1 MTDFR
6 IDRRLLLGGAMA
18 GAALGGL
25 RPGPGRAATADLFPV
40 VETANGKLRGIVSGG
55 VNVFKGVHY
64 AADSSGVNR
73 FMPPR
78 PVKKWAGIKDA
89 LNYSNISPQVPA
101 DRRRDYANLIFND
114 VQPGGMGEDCLNLNV
129 WSPALSRSAMK
140 PVFVR
145 FHGGGFYGGS
155 SNSPGMDGEML
166 SRFGDCV
173 VVSVNHR
180 LSTFGFLHLVDSG
193 APVEFGQSGMAGMLD
208 LSAALAWV
216 HANIEGFGGDPGK
229 VTIIGQSG
237 GGAKVSG
244 LMAMPSAKGLF
255 HRAVENSGA
264 MLRVATRETAK
275 RSADTFLKGVGL
287 SGKDIKKLQA
297 MPWTDML
304 AAQADIEAAARAKGE
319 APGSFSPVL
328 DGVAMP
334 AQPWDP
340 AAPAISADI
349 PIIISTT
356 RDERTYRQSNFDQ
369 TWDGVKTVL
378 RPRVAARTD
387 EILDMYRKEDPKA
400 SPYLIQSRIISDQ
413 GRGGSF
419 TMAERKAALGRGAA
433 YLYLWQSPAPAWG
446 GRYGAT
452 HATDVGP
459 SMHEIR
465 GALHGANPNSQRL
478 ADELS
483 SALVAFART
492 GDPNTSMLPK
502 WDPYETKRRATMI
515 FDDPKS
521 HADDD
526 ARGQFRKLWLQYPAG
541 APAAVE

>member
-1 MTDFR
+1 MTDFTTS
-6 IDRRLLLGGAMA
+6 RRAILAGAGASLLA
-18 GAALGGL
+18 GAA
-25 RPGPGRAATADLFPV
+25 RAATADLFPV
-40 VETANGKLRGIVSGG
+40 VETANGRLRGIVSGG
-55 VNVFKGVHY
+55 INVFKGVHY
-64 AADSSGVNR
+64 GADTSGANR
-73 FMPPR
+73 FRPPQ
-78 PVKKWAGIKDA
+78 PVKKWAGIRDA
-89 LNYSNISPQVPA
+89 LDYANISPQVPA

-129 WSPALSRSAMK
+129 WSPQLSRAARK

-180 LSTFGFLHLVDSG
+180 LSTFGYLHLVDSG
-193 APVEFGQSGMAGMLD
+193 APQDFAQSGMAGLLD

-216 HANIEGFGGDPGK
+216 HENIEAFGGDPGK

-255 HRAVENSGA
+255 HRAVQNSGA
-264 MLRVATRETAK
+264 MLRVATRDRGKAAAEPL
-275 RSADTFLKGVGL
+275 LKSLGL
-287 SGKDIKKLQA
+287 TGKDVRRLQA
-297 MPWTDML
+297 VPWYDLL
-304 AAQADIEAAARAKGE
+304 AAQADLEADARRRGE
-319 APGSFSPVL
+319 APGSFTPVL

-334 AQPWDP
+334 RQPWDP
-340 AAPAISADI
+340 DAPTLSANVPLI
-349 PIIISTT
+349 VSTT
-356 RDERTYRQSNFDQ
+356 LDERTYRQSNDDQ
-369 TWDGVKTVL
+369 TWAGVESFLK
-378 RPRVAARTD
+378 PRVGAEAAD
-387 EILDMYRKEDPKA
+387 VLALYRKEDPKA
-400 SPYLIQSRIISDQ
+400 SPFLIQARIISDQ
-413 GRGGSF
+413 GRGNSF
-419 TMAERKAALGRGAA
+419 AQAERKAAQGGAPA
-433 YLYLWQSPAPAWG
+433 YVYLWKSPSPAWG

-465 GALHGANPNSQRL
+465 GALHGPNPNSLRL

-483 SALVAFART
+483 GALVAFART
-492 GDPNTSMLPK
+492 GDPNTPALPR
-502 WDPYETKRRATMI
+502 WAPYDARRRATMV

-521 HADDD
+521 HAEDDP
-526 ARGQFRKLWLQYPAG
+526 RGEFRNLWRRFAAP
-541 APAAVE
+541 APAAAAE

>member
-1 MTDFR
+1 MT
-6 IDRRLLLGGAMA
+6 IQTNRRTLLAAAA
-18 GAALGGL
+18 GVALS
-25 RPGPGRAATADLFPV
+25 GRAWGKTEDLFPIA
-40 VETANGKLRGIVSGG
+40 ETTNGKLRGLVSGDIK
-55 VNVFKGVHY
+55 VFKGVHY
-64 AADSSGVNR
+64 AAETSGANR
-73 FMPPR
+73 FMPPK
-78 PVKKWAGIKDA
+78 PVKKWAGVKDA
-89 LNYSNISPQVPA
+89 LDYSNISPQVPA

-114 VQPGGMGEDCLNLNV
+114 VQPGGMGEDCCNLNV
-129 WSPALSRSAMK
+129 WTPTLSRTAKK
-140 PVFVR
+140 PVLVR

-155 SNSPGMDGEML
+155 SNAPGMDGEML
-166 SRFGDCV
+166 SRFGDVV

-193 APVEFGQSGMAGMLD
+193 APADFAQSGMAGMLD

-216 HANIEGFGGDPGK
+216 KENIEGFGGDPDR
-229 VTIIGQSG
+229 VMIFGQSG

-255 HRAVENSGA
+255 HRAVEMSGA
-264 MLRVATRETAK
+264 MLRVAERNRAK
-275 RSADTFLKGVGL
+275 QAADTLLKGLNLKG
-287 SGKDIKKLQA
+287 SDIKKLQA
-297 MPWTDML
+297 IPWYDLL

-334 AQPWDP
+334 RHPFDP
-340 AAPAISADI
+340 DAPAVSADV

-356 RDERTYRQSNFDQ
+356 RDERTYRQANFDQ

-378 RPRVAARTD
+378 KPRVGAATD
-387 EILDMYRKEDPKA
+387 DILDMYRKEDPA
-400 SPYLIQSRIISDQ
+400 ATPYLIQSRIISDQ

-419 TMAERKAALGRGAA
+419 AMAERKAAQSAA
-433 YLYLWQSPAPAWG
+433 NGGKAPAYVYLWKSPAPAWG

-465 GALHGANPNSQRL
+465 GALHGPNPNSARL
-478 ADELS
+478 SDELAS
-483 SALVAFART
+483 VMIAFATT
-492 GDPNTSMLPK
+492 GDPNNKYLPK
-502 WDPYETKRRATMI
+502 WEPYEPSKRITMV

-521 HADDD
+521 HADSD
-526 ARGQFRKLWLQYPAG
+526 ARGEFRKLWLKYPAAA
-541 APAAVE
+541 APAAAE